1 MDVAYFCFK
10 SKVLNLNSKS
20 IENSNIEKLS
30 SLLYITKHSSL
41 VERSSSFLCVIYNR
55 SQLREPKVPT
65 NQTRMMLPR
74 WCLMMAAYVG
84 FKRPRVHGKSLILL
98 RNILQKHTQIITIL
112 IIWQICSDLEVLYI
126 QNNYKKAQS
135 QAQRLHKWMV
145 RSSILDKK
153 DEKANT
159 LSLFLLLHLDFS
171 LMENVTTPMSPTFN
185 LSAFQLLHN
194 SVGNTDT
201 IFATQSVFKSTSVL
215 Q

>member
-1 MDVAYFCFK
+1 
-10 SKVLNLNSKS
+10 
-20 IENSNIEKLS
+20 
-30 SLLYITKHSSL
+30 
-41 VERSSSFLCVIYNR
+41 
-55 SQLREPKVPT
+55 
-65 NQTRMMLPR
+65 
-74 WCLMMAAYVG
+74 
-84 FKRPRVHGKSLILL
+84 
-98 RNILQKHTQIITIL
+98 
-112 IIWQICSDLEVLYI
+112 
-126 QNNYKKAQS
+126 
-135 QAQRLHKWMV
+135 MV